1 MIKYLSASD
10 TSMKW
15 WLRHCFFFRNKTS
28 QQHVIWRVQQ
38 HTFSQKSNCLS
49 VTDAILNTITFHLN
63 IKICIKRKEVHCS
76 VWQLFHYFSVHIN
89 APQTSSHTHTH
100 SVLRVQ
106 FQSDAFR
113 TESLTKPKCQFEL
126 TLSLQASQLSMPC
139 FLRLIH
145 FVSEGSET
153 HSHKLQRWCSRR
165 EWHESSWGWCL
176 CRNQWGLR
184 SCRERGKNDHDSRW
198 SRI

>member
-1 MIKYLSASD
+1 MIRYLSASD

-100 SVLRVQ
+100 TQRAESSVSVWC
-106 FQSDAFR
+106 FSHWISDQ
-113 TESLTKPKCQFEL
+113 TK
-126 TLSLQASQLSMPC
+126 
-139 FLRLIH
+139 
-145 FVSEGSET
+145 VSVWAHTVSAGFAAVHAMLFKT
-153 HSHKLQRWCSRR
+153 HSFCLRR
-165 EWHESSWGWCL
+165 KRDTFS
-176 CRNQWGLR
+176 
-184 SCRERGKNDHDSRW
+184 
-198 SRI
+198 